1 MVKRLLRPRL
11 RKSDKIKDPSS
22 DGVPRIT
29 NDTIAETRAEVLRG
43 AKKFIYPLQH
53 SKHRV
58 VLLST
63 VIGLLTLI
71 IFFSYCMLSLY
82 KFKST
87 STFIYR
93 VTQVIPF
100 PAAKAGGEFVSY
112 EEYLFEIRQYI
123 HYFETQEDVDF
134 STEQSRPT
142 LEAQRKEALAQ
153 VVNKAYIRHLA
164 KGKGI
169 TVSTEEVD
177 KEIELLQSQNRLG
190 SDQAALKDV
199 IRDYYGW
206 TTSDFR
212 RSLTDKI
219 LAVKVLNALDTA
231 TNAKAQ
237 AALSELKAGADFAAT
252 AAKYTD
258 DPKTKTTGGEI
269 PFLIARDDRNVP
281 SELTSALYALEP
293 GKFSEI
299 FSVGYGLEIAK
310 NLENKDGKI
319 RAAYILFNYQDIQS
333 FINAEKENNPTTLY
347 LHL

>member
-1 MVKRLLRPRL
+1 MIKRLIRPRL
-11 RKSDKIKDPSS
+11 RKSDKIKDPNT

-29 NDTIAETRAEVLRG
+29 NDTIAETRAEVLKG
-43 AKKFIYPLQH
+43 ARKFIYPLQH

-58 VLLST
+58 VLLSSL
-63 VIGLLTLI
+63 IGVFTLI
-71 IFFSYCMLSLY
+71 FFFSYCMLSLY
-82 KFKST
+82 RFKST
-87 STFIYR
+87 STFVYR

-100 PAAKAGGEFVSY
+100 PAAKAGSEFVSY
-112 EEYLFEIRQYI
+112 EDYLFEIRQYI
-123 HYFETQEDVDF
+123 HYFETQEHVDF
-134 STEQSRPT
+134 SQEQSKPT
-142 LEAQRKEALAQ
+142 LEAQRKVALAA

-164 KGKGI
+164 KEKGI
-169 TVSTEEVD
+169 TVSADEVD

-219 LAVKVLNALDTA
+219 LSVKVLNALDTQ

-237 AALSELKAGADFAAT
+237 AALAELKSGVDFALTAT
-252 AAKYTD
+252 KYTD

-281 SELTSALYALEP
+281 SELTSAVYALEP
-293 GKFSEI
+293 GKSSEVY
-299 FSVGYGLEIAK
+299 SVGYGLEIVK
-310 NLENKDGKI
+310 NIENKDGKI
-319 RAAYILFNYQDIQS
+319 RAAYILFNYQNIQS
-333 FINAEKENNPTTLY
+333 FINAEKEKNPTTLY